1 MSSLTL
7 QALRNREDPDLR
19 LLVIGDPVDHSLSPP
34 MHNAGLES
42 LHLPC
47 RYGRLRVRPE
57 DLGKA
62 FRVLRS
68 QDFIGWNL
76 TLPHKLA
83 ALDLM
88 DGLDPLAERLGAV
101 NTVVNQSG
109 RLFGFNTDGKGLVA
123 AIAEAFGCCVSS
135 VRIALLGAGGGAGQ
149 AAARYLSELNVPLL
163 ILLNRTVAKAER
175 LAHELADS
183 SETEIRVEPWENF
196 PEVCSEVDLIVNAS
210 SAGLDGAPAH
220 EALSSIESRH
230 LVFDMVYGSQETPLV
245 HYARERGARSADG
258 LLMLLYQGIF
268 AFEIWFGKPAPAQ
281 VMRKALFKAAGRE
294 GEVRSEKREA
304 RSEKAEG
311 RSGR

>member
-7 QALRNREDPDLR
+7 QALRDSEDSELR

-34 MHNAGLES
+34 MQNAGLKF

-47 RYGRLRVRPE
+47 RYGRLRVSPE
-57 DLGKA
+57 DLDEA
-62 FRVLRS
+62 FRVLRR

-83 ALDLM
+83 AVDLM

-109 RLFGFNTDGKGLVA
+109 RLLGFNTDGKGLVA
-123 AIAEAFGCCVSS
+123 AMAEAFGCNMPS
-135 VRIALLGAGGGAGQ
+135 VRIALLGAGGGAGR

-163 ILLNRTVAKAER
+163 VLLNRTAAKAER
-175 LAHELADS
+175 LANELVAA

-196 PEVCSEVDLIVNAS
+196 PHVCDEVDLIVNAS
-210 SAGLDGAPAH
+210 SAGLDGGLVH
-220 EALSSIESRH
+220 EALNSIESRH
-230 LVFDMVYGSQETPLV
+230 LVFDMVYGPQETPLV
-245 HYARERGARSADG
+245 HFARERGARSADG
-258 LLMLLYQGIF
+258 LLMLLYQGVF

-281 VMRKALFKAAGRE
+281 VMREALFKAAGR
-294 GEVRSEKREA
+294 VR
-304 RSEKAEG
+304 
-311 RSGR
+311 